1 MDRENITISSPPTRV
16 ARRPPAL
23 SFPLRRA
30 GANPYLRTRGLARR
44 MRLELV
50 KRVAMVAVIP
60 VLLAV
65 ILVTPSLM
73 GRPTVLSAIP
83 ALIIGLTDEAV
94 VIDVH
99 GAVDHYLYRS
109 IYLHLQGEDN
119 LSFHQS
125 LEKLETYDLD
135 ISFDRNAT
143 VAFDLYVLIAD
154 RQGNTFALNG
164 TVFTGHD
171 DAGDYVAMTDRD
183 TMWTVVVHTPSD
195 LRALVPKGEP
205 A

>member
-1 MDRENITISSPPTRV
+1 
-16 ARRPPAL
+16 
-23 SFPLRRA
+23 
-30 GANPYLRTRGLARR
+30 

>member
-1 MDRENITISSPPTRV
+1 
-16 ARRPPAL
+16 
-23 SFPLRRA
+23 
-30 GANPYLRTRGLARR
+30 

-99 GAVDHYLYRS
+99 GAVDHYRYRS
-109 IYLHLQGEDN
+109 IHLHLQGEDN

-171 DAGDYVAMTDRD
+171 DTGDYVAMTDRD
-183 TMWTVVVHTPSD
+183 TMWSVVSHAPSD
-195 LRALVPKGEP
+195 FRALIPKGEP
-205 A
+205 K